1 MEAAAGGN
9 RAGATVASSGAL
21 VQELGAGGALLGA
34 GGEDLFLPQVLNY
47 DVLGG
52 VSFKKGCYTGQEV
65 VARMHFK
72 GKLKQRMRAFQYQG
86 PPLQAGES
94 LRNADGKAVGEVVDS
109 APGAPAP
116 VALAALRVN
125 HEGELYRGDQP
136 RNAGQLDL
144 PYWVPQPTS
153 RTVSTQ
159 GVTWRSKSTL

>member
-1 MEAAAGGN
+1 M
-9 RAGATVASSGAL
+9 
-21 VQELGAGGALLGA
+21 
-34 GGEDLFLPQVLNY
+34 
-47 DVLGG
+47 LGG

-116 VALAALRVN
+116 VALAALRVT
-125 HEGELYRGDQP
+125 HEGELYHGDQP
-136 RNAGQLDL
+136 LHAEPLDL
-144 PYWVPQPTS
+144 PYSLPQP
-153 RTVSTQ
+153 
-159 GVTWRSKSTL
+159 KS